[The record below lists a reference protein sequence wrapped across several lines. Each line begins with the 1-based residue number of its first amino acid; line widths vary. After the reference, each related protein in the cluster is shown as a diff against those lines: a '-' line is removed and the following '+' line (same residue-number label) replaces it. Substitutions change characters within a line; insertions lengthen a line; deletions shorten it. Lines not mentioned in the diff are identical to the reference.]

1 MKIFKILIIF
11 LFILKNSLV
20 VADDN
25 FEKDIEKAFKVFTKN
40 IDNQLDKTKKLP
52 KADTI
57 ESEIIDKAIRE
68 LEVATDFVN
77 EIYKSGDFLNT
88 ENTLDFIS
96 RSVSDIE
103 KLIPQELSSDM
114 SGIDMQ
120 SVNPEKS
127 KKLNKL
133 LMA

>member
-120 SVNPEKS
+120 SVNPEKI
-127 KKLNKL
+127 KKIKR
-133 LMA
+133 